1 MRGARAQLAPRH
13 GPVAPSSVGR
23 AVAVLRA
30 GAEQNGLLPRTRLPM
45 LGAGRARGAPL
56 PLLCALFWSFGMRLE
71 RGRGG
76 RGPLFIRAALRD
88 LMLTLAPAGGAA
100 GARAPH
106 FIGLRSP

>member
-1 MRGARAQLAPRH
+1 
-13 GPVAPSSVGR
+13 
-23 AVAVLRA
+23 
-30 GAEQNGLLPRTRLPM
+30 M
-45 LGAGRARGAPL
+45 LGAGWARGAHL
-56 PLLCALFWSFGMRLE
+56 PLLCALFWSYGRGMRLE

-76 RGPLFIRAALRD
+76 RGPLFIWAALRD